1 MAIRNVTP
9 VKLPFKLTPKIIIIA
24 IAAIILFIGATSSFF
39 TVGQEEEAV
48 ILLLGRMSKIVGPG
62 LHFKIPFGIEKNYNI
77 LTKRVITQEFG
88 YRTKKAGIATQYSED
103 YPRESEML
111 TSDKNIVDVQ
121 FYIHY
126 KIEDP
131 AAWLINV
138 EHLIIFRDELT
149 KEIII
154 REMTSLSEEK
164 DLWKEKTIR
173 DVAQSV
179 INMLVGDRNILQII
193 GSERER
199 VKIQNTAME
208 MLNSIFLDYQM
219 GIKIDQVALQNTLPP
234 EGEVQDAFEDVN
246 KADQDKERHINEGKE
261 SYNKAVEEAKGTK
274 NRMIEEANGYAI
286 ERRNVADGDIARFNN
301 VLLEYRKAPDITRE
315 RLYIEMYEAVFG
327 EAADTDLIDRNLKN
341 FIPFKTIESTKP
353 AAKES
358 TKESTKEGGQE

>member
-9 VKLPFKLTPKIIIIA
+9 VKLPFKLTPKKIIIA
-24 IAAIILFIGATSSFF
+24 IIAVIVFIGATSSFF

-48 ILLLGRMSKIVGPG
+48 VLLLGKLSTIVGPG
-62 LHFKIPFGIEKNYNI
+62 LHFKIPFGLEKNYNI

-88 YRTKKAGIATQYSED
+88 YRSKKIGIESQYSEN

-138 EHLIIFRDELT
+138 QHLVKDDYSGR
-149 KEIII
+149 I

-164 DLWKEKTIR
+164 DLWYEKTIR
-173 DVAQSV
+173 DISQSI
-179 INMLVGDRNILQII
+179 INMLIGDKDILQII
-193 GSERER
+193 GSDRER
-199 VKIQNTAME
+199 KLIQDKAMI
-208 MLNSIFLDYQM
+208 MINSIFKDYQM
-219 GIKIDQVALQNTLPP
+219 GVKVDEVALQNTLPP
-234 EGEVQDAFEDVN
+234 KGEVRDAFEDVN

-261 SYNKAVEEAKGTK
+261 IYNKAVEEAKGTK
-274 NRMIEEANGYAI
+274 NRMIEEAYGYAI
-286 ERRNVADGDIARFNN
+286 ERKNVANGDIARFNN
-301 VLLEYRKAPDITRE
+301 VLTEYKKAPDITRE

-327 EAADTDLIDRNLKN
+327 KDADTDLIDRNLKN
-341 FIPFKTIESTKP
+341 FIPFKTLENK
-353 AAKES
+353 KQ
-358 TKESTKEGGQE
+358 GGEE